1 MRDQPVVFWGYEE
14 FFMPHTN
21 GQPATTPY
29 NGRRNG
35 TGDAQSDRK
44 RLYLLSLGALGV
56 VFGDI
61 GTSPLYTLS
70 TCFSDAN
77 GLAVT
82 PANVLGVMS
91 LVFWTLVIIVCLK
104 YQLLVLRADNKGEGG
119 ILALLAMLDPWGH
132 RHRRRAR
139 LLIALGIFGAALLYG
154 DGMITP
160 AISVLSAVEG
170 LQLGSFALTRPEIIL
185 ITVAV
190 LIVLFAVQRGG
201 TGRVGAVFGP
211 VMTVWFIVIA
221 ALGVAAILQYPGV
234 LYALNP
240 AYAVGFIFHHGFA
253 DVLVLG
259 AVFLCVTGAEALYAD
274 IGHFGRAPIRLAWF
288 WFVMPALVINYF
300 GQGAVLLAHP
310 TAGASQLFYSLAP
323 GWFLYPLVALAT
335 IATVIA
341 SQAVISGAFSLM
353 AQAIQFGQSPRLS
366 IVRTSMDEKGQIY
379 IPALNWILMV
389 ATIGIVLGFR
399 TSDHLA
405 TAYGVAVSSTM
416 VITTI
421 LMFFA
426 MRDQWKWNRPI
437 VYLVTAGLLTVDLM
451 FFLANIYKIWDGGW
465 LPLLVGLIG
474 FTIMS
479 TWSTGRRNLIDRLR
493 DSTEPLDTFLAHIRE
508 LKPVRVPGTAIFM
521 AAPNLGTPPMLQ
533 RHLELN
539 QVLHEQVVLLSV
551 MTADVPFVH
560 PTQRLEC
567 EKLDQGFY
575 RLYMHYGF
583 MQFPN
588 IPQALRRTK
597 DLNLHLDPE
606 KVTYYIGRET
616 LVSGTKHGRSMWAW
630 REKLFAFMSRNALRA
645 TDFYQIP
652 PDRTME
658 LGLRLQL
665 TDLGVRRPHFSSH
678 NGNGHR
684 H

>member
-1 MRDQPVVFWGYEE
+1 MAHSNEQTGTEPQ
-14 FFMPHTN
+14 T
-21 GQPATTPY
+21 QTL
-29 NGRRNG
+29 RRNG
-35 TGDAQSDRK
+35 NGGNGHVDRK
-44 RLYLLSLGALGV
+44 RFYILGLSALGV

-70 TCFSDAN
+70 SCFSAAN
-77 GLAVT
+77 GLAIT
-82 PANVLGVMS
+82 PGNVLGVLS
-91 LVFWTLVIIVCLK
+91 LVFWTLVIVVCLK

-119 ILALLAMLDPWGH
+119 ILALLALLDPWGR

-154 DGMITP
+154 DGMLTP

-170 LQLGSFALTRPEIIL
+170 LQLGSVALSRPLIIL
-185 ITVAV
+185 ITVVV
-190 LIVLFAVQRGG
+190 LVVLFAIQRGG

-211 VMTVWFIVIA
+211 VMTIWFIVISV
-221 ALGVAAILQYPGV
+221 LGINAILHYPLV
-234 LYALNP
+234 LMALNP
-240 AYAVGFIFHHGFA
+240 GYALGFIFHHGFA

-274 IGHFGRAPIRLAWF
+274 IGHFGRGPIRLAWF
-288 WFVMPALVINYF
+288 WYVMPALVLNYL
-300 GQGAVLLAHP
+300 GQGAALLAHP
-310 TAGASQLFYSLAP
+310 EQGAQQLFYSLSP

-353 AQAIQFGQSPRLS
+353 GQAIQFGQSPRLT
-366 IVRTSMDEKGQIY
+366 IVRTSMDEKGQLY
-379 IPALNWILMV
+379 IPALNWVLMV

-399 TSDHLA
+399 TSDNLA

-416 VITTI
+416 VITTV

-426 MRDQWKWNRPI
+426 MRDQWKWNKVA
-437 VYLVTAGLLTVDLM
+437 VYLITAGLLVVDLM

-479 TWSTGRRNLIDRLR
+479 TWSTGRSNLIERLR
-493 DSTEPLDTFLAHIRE
+493 DSTEPLDVFLEHIARTR
-508 LKPVRVPGTAIFM
+508 PVRVPGTAIFM

-539 QVLHEQVVLLSV
+539 QVLHQQVVLLSV
-551 MTADVPFVH
+551 LTDDVPLVH
-560 PTQRLEC
+560 PGQRLEFQ
-567 EKLDQGFY
+567 KLDQGFY
-575 RLYMHYGF
+575 RINVHYGF
-583 MQFPN
+583 MQMPN
-588 IPQALRRTK
+588 IPKALA
-597 DLNLHLDPE
+597 
-606 KVTYYIGRET
+606 KVKNFGLIIDTDATTYYIGRET
-616 LVSGTKHGRSMWAW
+616 LVSGLKHARSMWAW
-630 REKLFAFMSRNALRA
+630 REKLFAFLSRNALRA

-658 LGLRLQL
+658 LGIRLQL
-665 TDLGVRRPHFSSH
+665 NDLHVRRLAR
-678 NGNGHR
+678 GEDR

>member
-1 MRDQPVVFWGYEE
+1 MTHSNGHTI
-14 FFMPHTN
+14 PHIT
-21 GQPATTPY
+21 
-29 NGRRNG
+29 RRNG
-35 TGDAQSDRK
+35 NGAEGQTGRK
-44 RLYLLSLGALGV
+44 RLMALSLGALGI

-70 TCFSDAN
+70 SCFSSAN
-77 GLAVT
+77 GLAIT
-82 PANVLGVMS
+82 PENVLGVLS
-91 LVFWTLVIIVCLK
+91 LVFWSLVIIVCLK

-119 ILALLAMLDPWGH
+119 ILALLALLDPWGH

-154 DGMITP
+154 DGMLTP

-170 LQLGSFALTRPEIIL
+170 LQLGSFALSRPDIIL

-221 ALGVAAILQYPGV
+221 VLGVTAILQYPRV
-234 LYALNP
+234 LSALNP
-240 AYAVGFIFHHGFA
+240 GYALSFIFHHGFA

-259 AVFLCVTGAEALYAD
+259 AVFLSVTGAEALYAD
-274 IGHFGRAPIRLAWF
+274 IGHFGRGPIRLAWF
-288 WFVMPALVINYF
+288 WYVMPALVLNYL
-300 GQGAVLLAHP
+300 GQGAALLSHP
-310 TAGASQLFYSLAP
+310 GQGAQQLFYSLAP

-353 AQAIQFGQSPRLS
+353 AQAIQFGQSPRLT
-366 IVRTSMDEKGQIY
+366 IVRTSVDEKGQLY
-379 IPALNWILMV
+379 VPALNWILMV
-389 ATIGIVLGFR
+389 ATIGIVLGFK
-399 TSDHLA
+399 TSDNLA

-416 VITTI
+416 VITTV
-421 LMFFA
+421 LVFFA
-426 MRDQWKWNRPI
+426 MRDHWKWNPMA
-437 VYLVTAGLLTVDLM
+437 VYLITGCLLVVDLM

-465 LPLLVGLIG
+465 LPLFVGLIG

-479 TWSTGRRNLIDRLR
+479 TWSTGRRNLIERLR
-493 DSTEPLDTFLAHIRE
+493 ESTEPLDTFLAHIRE

-551 MTADVPFVH
+551 ITDDVPFVH
-560 PTQRLEC
+560 PMQRLEC

-575 RLYMHYGF
+575 RLNMHYGF

-588 IPQALRRTK
+588 IPQALRRAK
-597 DLNLHLDPE
+597 DFGLNIDPE

-616 LVSGTKHGRSMWAW
+616 LVSGTKHARSMWAW
-630 REKLFAFMSRNALRA
+630 REKLFAFLSRNALRA

-658 LGLRLQL
+658 LGIRLQL
-665 TDLGVRRPHFSSH
+665 TDLNVRRPHY
-678 NGNGHR
+678 GNGGHGGHR
-684 H
+684 